1 MQQELKRQAL
11 DREYNQQTTSMLLQ
25 KEKDD
30 KMVNFDLKNHLASSF
45 MIKYANNPLRGIWKG

>member
-11 DREYNQQTTSMLLQ
+11 DREYNQQATSMLLQ

-30 KMVNFDLKNHLASSF
+30 KMVNFALKNHLAFSF
-45 MIKYANNPLRGIWKG
+45 MIKYANNPLRGI